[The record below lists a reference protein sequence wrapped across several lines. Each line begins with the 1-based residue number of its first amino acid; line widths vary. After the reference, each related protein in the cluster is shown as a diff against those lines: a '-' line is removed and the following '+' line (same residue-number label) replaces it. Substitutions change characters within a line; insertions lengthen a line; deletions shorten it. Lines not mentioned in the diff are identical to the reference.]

1 MTTVRTLPALPLSTP
16 GDELPSSTVI
26 AHNASLH
33 SDNKIHDDEVA
44 KKYGFA
50 GGLVPGVTVYAH
62 MVAPLAEALGE
73 RWLTIG
79 TATVAFVQPLY
90 EQQMAVSRA
99 TVLEVNSGESGD
111 AVAFDIRT
119 ENSAGERCGTGTATV
134 TSKPARGPVE
144 VPDYVNVDPGSPP
157 DPRPD
162 LRLETASVGTV
173 LARLVAPTT
182 AEVARDYAQNVFDN
196 NGLFTESSIW
206 GPPLMHPGWLLSECN
221 RIFTQSYSFGPWIHT
236 RSQIRYL
243 GPALAGRTFTFHGR
257 LAEVYERRLHHYA
270 VLDIFCIDD
279 HGRQVMQVQHT
290 AIFKVHPKT

>member
-1 MTTVRTLPALPLSTP
+1 MTTIRTLLPLPQFTH
-16 GDELPSSTVI
+16 GDELPPTTVT

-33 SDNKIHDDEVA
+33 SDNKIHDDAVA

-50 GGLVPGVTVYAH
+50 GGLVPGVTVYAY

-73 RWLTIG
+73 RWLTTG
-79 TATVAFVQPLY
+79 AATVTFVQPLY

-111 AVAFDIRT
+111 AVVFDIRA
-119 ENSAGERCGTGTATV
+119 ENAAGERCGTGTATV
-134 TSKPARGPVE
+134 TSEPLGGPVD
-144 VPDYVNVDPGSPP
+144 VPDYVELNPAQPR
-157 DPRPD
+157 DPRPE
-162 LRLETASVGTV
+162 LRLETAPVGTA

-182 AEVARDYAQNVFDN
+182 AEFARDYAQNVFDN
-196 NGLFTESSIW
+196 NHLFTEGSIW

-257 LAEVYERRLHHYA
+257 LSDVYERRQHHYA

-279 HGRQVMQVQHT
+279 QGQQVMQVQHT
-290 AIFKVHPKT
+290 AIFKVHPKN